1 MGRAVAGSDVFQAIA
16 EPHRRLILDVLR
28 HGDRSV
34 GGLVEATGL
43 SYSLVSQHLKVLLD
57 ARTVV
62 RRPQG
67 RRRIYRLDAAPLRE
81 VRDWTG
87 EYERFWHERIA
98 RLRGRLDR

>member
-1 MGRAVAGSDVFQAIA
+1 MRWMARADVFQAIA
-16 EPHRRLILDVLR
+16 EPNRRHILDVLR
-28 HGDRSV
+28 SGDRSV
-34 GGLVEATGL
+34 GALVEATGL

-67 RRRIYRLDAAPLRE
+67 RHRIYRLGPAPLRE

-87 EYERFWHERIA
+87 EYERFWQERIA
-98 RLRGRLDR
+98 RLRRRLDR

>member
-1 MGRAVAGSDVFQAIA
+1 MSWMPRADVFQAIA
-16 EPHRRLILDVLR
+16 EPHRRHILDVLR
-28 HGDRSV
+28 SGDRSV

-67 RRRIYRLDAAPLRE
+67 RHRIYRLDPAPLRE
-81 VRDWTG
+81 VRDWTS
-87 EYERFWHERIA
+87 EYERFWQERIS
-98 RLRGRLDR
+98 RLRRRLDR